1 MTERPHA
8 HAPFSGPGMHFQI
21 SKLLVAALVLATA
34 ATGALI
40 VTVLSDMPPSLAPGG
55 PNGQPPPPPSLQPLV
70 IFTVVTGF
78 FILSWL
84 AVLVVVSRD
93 QILLRLR
100 QRPTED
106 TAPPVSHDEV
116 SRLLT
121 DLRAELAADRA
132 LELRMLGDRFSEATA
147 EYGERRETDGYL
159 NGMRASSMDD
169 PPESNIRSIRRTPP
183 QR

>member
-1 MTERPHA
+1 
-8 HAPFSGPGMHFQI
+8 MHFQI
-21 SKLLVAALVLATA
+21 SKLLMATLVLATA

-40 VTVLSDMPPSLAPGG
+40 VTIFSDMPPSLTPPG
-55 PNGQPPPPPSLQPLV
+55 PNGLPPPPPSLQPLV

-84 AVLVVVSRD
+84 AVLVVLSRD

-100 QRPTED
+100 QHSGAD
-106 TAPPVSHDEV
+106 TAPPAGRDEL
-116 SRLLT
+116 SPLLA
-121 DLRAELAADRA
+121 DFRAEVAA
-132 LELRMLGDRFSEATA
+132 ELRTLGDRFTEATA

-159 NGMRASSMDD
+159 NGMRTASLEG
-169 PPESNIRSIRRTPP
+169 PESNIRSIRRTPP